1 MVALSALALFLHI
14 HAHATTPFTTPTVYR
29 DTLLFNDTIFY
40 NIAYGNLAADEQA
53 VQAAAMYVFSVSC
66 DDVWRP

>member
-1 MVALSALALFLHI
+1 M
-14 HAHATTPFTTPTVYR
+14 YR